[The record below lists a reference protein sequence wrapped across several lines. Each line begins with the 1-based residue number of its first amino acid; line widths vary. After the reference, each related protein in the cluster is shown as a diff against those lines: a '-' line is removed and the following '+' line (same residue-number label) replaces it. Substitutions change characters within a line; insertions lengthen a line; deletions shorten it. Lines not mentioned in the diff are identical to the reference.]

1 MAFLQLLFG
10 AAVTGAILYHAAQTR
25 ALARAAKT
33 KRPHVFLA
41 IKGDA
46 DDGTKRRAVVLRNG
60 GELPARE
67 VRVRVVRD
75 ALIWTLPRQSDLGV
89 GGEERVP
96 FSTLDVCRYG
106 VIGLAPGGEHAIGCL
121 TPAGR
126 WMPDRD
132 QALECTISYEDG
144 EGETYSESVGLEYLA

>member
-1 MAFLQLLFG
+1 MSFFQILFG
-10 AAVTGAILYHAAQTR
+10 AAMTGALLYHARQTR
-25 ALARAAKT
+25 ELARST
-33 KRPHVFLA
+33 RTRRPHVFLA

-46 DDGTKRRAVVLRNG
+46 DDGTKRHAVVVRNG

-67 VRVRVVRD
+67 VGVKVVRD
-75 ALIWTLPRQSDLGV
+75 AMIWTLPRQSDLGG

-106 VIGLAPGGEHAIGCL
+106 IIGLPPGGEQPIACL

-132 QALECTISYEDG
+132 QALECTITYEDG
-144 EGETYSESVGLEYLA
+144 EGVHYTEKVGLEYLA

>member
-1 MAFLQLLFG
+1 MFPTLVALLLT
-10 AAVTGAILYHAAQTR
+10 AAVLYHARQTR
-25 ALARAAKT
+25 ELARST
-33 KRPHVFLA
+33 RSRRPHVFLA

-60 GELPARE
+60 GDLPARE
-67 VRVRVVRD
+67 VYVKIVRD
-75 ALIWTLPRQSDLGV
+75 ALIWTLPRQSDLGG

-106 VIGLAPGGEHAIGCL
+106 VIGIPPGGEHPIGCL

-126 WMPDRD
+126 WMPDRE
-132 QALECTISYEDG
+132 QVLECTVTYEDG
-144 EGETYSESVGLEYLA
+144 EGVRYQESIGLEYLA

>member
-1 MAFLQLLFG
+1 MAFFQLLFG
-10 AAVTGAILYHAAQTR
+10 AALTGAILYHARQTR
-25 ALARAAKT
+25 DLARST
-33 KRPHVFLA
+33 RTRRPHVFLA

-46 DDGTKRRAVVLRNG
+46 DDGTKRRAVVVRNG
-60 GELPARE
+60 GDLPARE
-67 VRVRVVRD
+67 VHVKVIRD

-106 VIGLAPGGEHAIGCL
+106 LVGLAPGGEQSIACL

-132 QALECTISYEDG
+132 QALECTITYEDG
-144 EGETYSESVGLEYLA
+144 EGSKYTETVGLEYLA

>member
-1 MAFLQLLFG
+1 MAFFQLLFG
-10 AAVTGAILYHAAQTR
+10 AALTGAILYHARQTR
-25 ALARAAKT
+25 VLARSTRT

-60 GELPARE
+60 GDLPARE
-67 VRVRVVRD
+67 VRVRVVGD
-75 ALIWTLPRQSDLGV
+75 ALIWTLPRQSDLGG

-106 VIGLAPGGEHAIGCL
+106 VIGLAPGGEHPVGCL

-132 QALECTISYEDG
+132 QALECTITYEDG
-144 EGETYSESVGLEYLA
+144 EGMTYTEAIGLEYLA